1 MGPGQTQCIKGVLS
15 RTSCLAPLSSDRD
28 DVIASSNRNFEC
40 HKWPCLTLLP
50 WLWTY
55 FCNILLPV
63 FVRRATFTLHVSSC
77 CRGRD
82 GGYDYHHSLSSSST
96 NWVAPI
102 CLVPSSSITHP
113 TYSNPLARC
122 NSRIRH
128 VTIDLGLFTP
138 MIVGAFF
145 DQFASC
151 MLWVCTVSHCMSPV
165 VEVEMRAI
173 TSTSLIFL
181 SRNWVILCPHP
192 QLHIQHHQT
201 HMHSAI
207 PEFGMMTRTGIN

>member
-1 MGPGQTQCIKGVLS
+1 M
-15 RTSCLAPLSSDRD
+15 
-28 DVIASSNRNFEC
+28 
-40 HKWPCLTLLP
+40 
-50 WLWTY
+50 WTY

-63 FVRRATFTLHVSSC
+63 FVRRVTFTLHVSSC
-77 CRGRD
+77 CRGSD
-82 GGYDYHHSLSSSST
+82 GGYDYHHSLSSSSS

-145 DQFASC
+145 DQIASC

-173 TSTSLIFL
+173 TSTTVLFSCPEIELSCALIL
-181 SRNWVILCPHP
+181 NYTSNIIKPTCTVQSRN
-192 QLHIQHHQT
+192 
-201 HMHSAI
+201 SAWWRELGLI
-207 PEFGMMTRTGIN
+207 RSEGESSVGAFARRNLNLNELS